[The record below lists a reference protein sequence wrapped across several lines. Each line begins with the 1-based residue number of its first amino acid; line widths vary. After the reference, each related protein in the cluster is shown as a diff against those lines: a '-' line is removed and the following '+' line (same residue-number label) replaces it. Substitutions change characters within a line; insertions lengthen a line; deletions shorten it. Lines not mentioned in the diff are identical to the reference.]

1 MRIIVIWILTSLFF
15 SCQSDEKRMEKNI
28 QKEWR
33 GKKIAFPTTLE
44 AKFLGEDTT
53 CNDLLNKCYSILVYV
68 DSNECSECRLQLYE
82 WYKKITETRAYSDS
96 LAFLFVAH
104 VENPKQV
111 VILSKQN
118 NFRYPIFFDKKGM
131 MGKLNKFPDSY
142 QFKTFLLNEKKEV
155 VLMGT
160 PIGNDE
166 LWRLYKEVII
176 SGIKGK

>member
-1 MRIIVIWILTSLFF
+1 MLFYFSIRGFERVFGMQASIVRVVQKDNRDSGLFGF
-15 SCQSDEKRMEKNI
+15 SCI
-28 QKEWR
+28 
-33 GKKIAFPTTLE
+33 
-44 AKFLGEDTT
+44 
-53 CNDLLNKCYSILVYV
+53 
-68 DSNECSECRLQLYE
+68 
-82 WYKKITETRAYSDS
+82 
-96 LAFLFVAH
+96 LFVAH

-118 NFRYPIFFDKKGM
+118 NFRYPIFFDKKGV

-176 SGIKGK
+176 SGIK